1 MRFERYGKIL
11 PTVSFRKTH
20 APQYYGKITP
30 QIARQHISATE
41 MSGDNHVVWY
51 DLTNGVMW
59 AAFAAP
65 HGAGGPTQ
73 AYWRQYVE
81 IDSVSAFAEA
91 PPS

>member
-1 MRFERYGKIL
+1 
-11 PTVSFRKTH
+11 
-20 APQYYGKITP
+20 
-30 QIARQHISATE
+30 

-65 HGAGGPTQ
+65 HGAGGPVQ

-81 IDSVSAFAEA
+81 IDTVSAFAEA